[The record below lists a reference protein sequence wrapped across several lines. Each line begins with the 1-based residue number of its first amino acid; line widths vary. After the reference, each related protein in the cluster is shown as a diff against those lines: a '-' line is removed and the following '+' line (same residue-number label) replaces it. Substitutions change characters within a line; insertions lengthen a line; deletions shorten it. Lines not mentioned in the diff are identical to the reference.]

1 MVRRALVI
9 EAVMLPDGYERHQ
22 VGDAELVAHN
32 RVAAEVTTILAHGV
46 PLYDWAA
53 GLPQPRALR
62 GRAPV
67 YVADLPASGVSMVV
81 RHVWHGGLL
90 APVTGDRFR
99 APTRAP
105 VELRNAL
112 ALRDAGIP
120 TSEILGYVLYP
131 AGAGLR
137 RIDVMSRLI
146 ADAFDLG
153 AVVTNLAPDLP
164 VDAVMPAVRTLLH
177 QLAGAHVLH
186 PDLNVKNILLTRT
199 SQRPAATVQAAVID
213 VDVVRIDAAMPSADI
228 MRANVNRLA
237 RSLRKWRTR
246 FGAGLSDRDISAFV
260 ESCLSDTDA
269 SSAQP
274 RSA

>member
-1 MVRRALVI
+1 
-9 EAVMLPDGYERHQ
+9 MLPDGYERHQ
-22 VGDAELVAHN
+22 VGDAELVVH
-32 RVAAEVTTILAHGV
+32 RRIAAEVATILAHGL

-67 YVADLPASGVSMVV
+67 YVADLPASGVTMVV

-112 ALRDAGIP
+112 ALHDAGIP

-137 RIDVMSRLI
+137 RIDVMSRLLN
-146 ADAFDLG
+146 DAFDLG
-153 AVVTNLAPDLP
+153 AVVTNLAPDLA
-164 VDAVMPAVRTLLH
+164 VDAVMPAVRTLLR
-177 QLAGAHVLH
+177 QLAEAHVVH
-186 PDLNVKNILLTRT
+186 PDLNVKNILLTRASNT
-199 SQRPAATVQAAVID
+199 SAENVRAAVID
-213 VDVVRIDAAMPSADI
+213 VDVVRIDAALSAADV
-228 MRANVNRLA
+228 MRANASRLA

-246 FGAGLSDRDISAFV
+246 FGAGMSDADISAFV
-260 ESCLSDTDA
+260 ASCLSDVGA
-269 SSAQP
+269 SPVRP